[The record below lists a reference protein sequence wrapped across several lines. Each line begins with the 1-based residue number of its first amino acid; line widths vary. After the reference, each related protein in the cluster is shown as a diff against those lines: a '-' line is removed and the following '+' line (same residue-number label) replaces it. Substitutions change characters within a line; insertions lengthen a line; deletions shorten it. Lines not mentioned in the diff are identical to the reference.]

1 MHVLTC
7 LQPGPFLFFRV
18 ADNVQ
23 AVRRCLV
30 GGNVRVVTCRP
41 RCRFLKDEQIMKF
54 TINPVSNALDAALLD
69 KIDNKTKP
77 LGSLGQLEK
86 IAFRIGRIQNTLSPM
101 LNNPHVLIFAG
112 DHGAAKAGISAYPQD
127 VSWQMVENY
136 LQGGAG
142 ANVFSR
148 QHGLKMVVVDAG
160 VAHEFGERE
169 GLINAKI
176 SPTGTRNYLVEP
188 AMTREQCELALE
200 RGAGFAR
207 AAIADGCNIIGLGE
221 KGIGNTGS
229 ASLITH
235 YLTGAPLTECV
246 GRGTGLDDAGLAHKR
261 ALMQQA
267 IDRAQLPADAEVMAV
282 LTEFGGF
289 EIVMMVGAYLAA
301 AEAGVTIM
309 ADGVI
314 ATSALLAAV
323 RLAPNVLD
331 YVIFCHKSAEAGHAV
346 QLRVLNADPILDI
359 GMRLGEGT
367 GVMVTYPLFCS
378 AIAFMNEMAS
388 FDSAGVSKKIR

>member
-1 MHVLTC
+1 MHFNIR
-7 LQPGPFLFFRV
+7 P
-18 ADNVQ
+18 
-23 AVRRCLV
+23 V
-30 GGNVRVVTCRP
+30 GN
-41 RCRFLKDEQIMKF
+41 
-54 TINPVSNALDAALLD
+54 SLDAALQH

-86 IAFRIGRIQNTLSPM
+86 IAQKVGRIQNTLSPKFTC
-101 LNNPHVLIFAG
+101 PHMLIFAG
-112 DHGAAKAGISAYPQD
+112 DHGAATAGISAYPQD

-148 QHGLKMVVVDAG
+148 NNGMAMVVVDAG

-176 SPTGTRNYLVEP
+176 SPTGTRNYIVEP
-188 AMTREQCELALE
+188 AMTREQCNTALA

-207 AAIADGCNIIGLGE
+207 EVVAKGCNVIGMGE

-235 YLTGAPLTECV
+235 MLTGEPLDICV
-246 GRGTGLDDAGLAHKR
+246 GRGTGIDDAGLLHKR
-261 ALMQQA
+261 ALMQKA
-267 IDRAQLPADAEVMAV
+267 VERAKLPADADVMTV

-301 AEAGVTIM
+301 AEAGITILG
-309 ADGVI
+309 DGVI
-314 ATSALLAAV
+314 ATSALLAAA
-323 RLAPNVLD
+323 RIEPNVLD

-346 QLRVLNADPILDI
+346 QLRALNADPLLDI

-367 GVMVTYPLFCS
+367 GAMVAYPLLCS
-378 AIAFMNEMAS
+378 AMHFMNEMAS
-388 FDSAGVSKKIR
+388 FESAGVSKNVR